1 MKKLIT
7 IILFFLISNTVSMAQ
22 DTAYKKAMKKE
33 IGKILQADSISVL
46 QESANA
52 FNRIANM
59 NNKEWLPLY
68 YEALAYTYQGLN
80 KSLSLDQKDVLLAQA
95 EELIH
100 KADVLSPENAEIITL
115 KGFIL
120 MGKLSADPANRGQSL
135 SGTIMATYGKAIGL
149 NNKNPRALGLM
160 AQMEFGM
167 AQFFGNGTD
176 KACGLAKQS
185 MLLFESQDEE
195 KLKDEMLPTWGKEMT
210 EQLMTRCR

>member
-7 IILFFLISNTVSMAQ
+7 IILFFLISSTVSMAQ

-33 IGKILQADSISVL
+33 IGKLLQADSISAL

-59 NNKEWLPLY
+59 NTKEWLPLY
-68 YEALAYTYQGLN
+68 YEALAYTYQGL
-80 KSLSLDQKDVLLAQA
+80 SRPLSLDQKDVLLAQA

-135 SGTIMATYGKAIGL
+135 SGTIMATYGKAIVL

-195 KLKDEMLPTWGKEMT
+195 KLKDEMLPTWGKGMT
-210 EQLMTRCR
+210 EQLMKQCK